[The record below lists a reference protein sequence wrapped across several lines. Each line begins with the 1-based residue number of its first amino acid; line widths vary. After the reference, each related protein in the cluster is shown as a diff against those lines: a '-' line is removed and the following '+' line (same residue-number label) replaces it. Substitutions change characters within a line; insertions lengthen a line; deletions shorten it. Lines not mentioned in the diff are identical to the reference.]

1 MTEYRPFEESKGV
14 FRSSRSRLRHNPFLL
29 SKSGGDAKVRK
40 RPRDGEQVGN
50 KNSGDQLNR
59 SAPAQKVTSILT
71 LFDQPPVHSDVVY
84 VLVDLVLRQDPSR
97 LKGRNLEI
105 ESKLGIIY
113 DKSSGSRVA
122 DDIPV
127 CTNSALRSAC
137 HQDMRFSSTVNL
149 QSFKTINEMLN
160 RWVIK
165 SPRRSEIECKHVTD
179 VDTSYE
185 NGTRETKRVKPA
197 DGSRK
202 WVLRKQR
209 LADLN
214 VTCPLSQ
221 YDLRYSLSS
230 EEEIAKSGS
239 SRARSRRTKN
249 RQSYRFSNVVIDI
262 TAVELEEPLTLEGD
276 KLVSVGV
283 PQNTFEIEV
292 ELIYPDGFDL
302 LRECEH
308 IKVRKEQGDIVHTS
322 SLHKLIQELVDTVR
336 GILTAADRR

>member
-202 WVLRKQR
+202 WWINIAAS
-209 LADLN
+209 LALPIQMSC
-214 VTCPLSQ
+214 TSQ
-221 YDLRYSLSS
+221 
-230 EEEIAKSGS
+230 
-239 SRARSRRTKN
+239 
-249 RQSYRFSNVVIDI
+249 
-262 TAVELEEPLTLEGD
+262 
-276 KLVSVGV
+276 
-283 PQNTFEIEV
+283 
-292 ELIYPDGFDL
+292 
-302 LRECEH
+302 H
-308 IKVRKEQGDIVHTS
+308 
-322 SLHKLIQELVDTVR
+322 
-336 GILTAADRR
+336 GILIPTPYSSMKGTAKAAAPRSQRNLPAISIRPEIFAFFRGRNREIGVQQS